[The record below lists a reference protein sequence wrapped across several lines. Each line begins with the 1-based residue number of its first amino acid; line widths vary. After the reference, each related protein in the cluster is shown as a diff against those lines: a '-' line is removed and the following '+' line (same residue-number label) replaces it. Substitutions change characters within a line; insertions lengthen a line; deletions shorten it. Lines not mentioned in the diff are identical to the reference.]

1 MKKIL
6 IIGLLFLAACK
17 PTEEEKQNLM
27 NALPE
32 GCVVNDIGSYGS
44 IDNLIIITCDGRQV
58 EATHTRM
65 LQQNGRSSETDQ
77 ASVFVI
83 H

>member
-1 MKKIL
+1 
-6 IIGLLFLAACK
+6 
-17 PTEEEKQNLM
+17 M

-58 EATHTRM
+58 QATHTYM
-65 LQQNGRSSETDQ
+65 YQSNGKSSETDR
-77 ASVFVI
+77 ASIFVI
-83 H
+83 R